1 MASRVDVAF
10 FLLPLLGRNGGRYS
24 PLSQYLV
31 STGPHDAAVHL
42 LGSLDGVRAALG
54 GLCDVNSV
62 MGEDTDDL
70 LFRLNKPKAAGHL
83 AARARR
89 LARVLQGQAAAQQSR
104 LKAQMGSFSAT
115 SASTAAGGAGSG
127 ASSAAAAAV
136 AAAAGAGAA
145 SGSSSGNEPLQPE
158 HVLTALGLL
167 SEYISDAWTEEV
179 AAVLG

>member
-1 MASRVDVAF
+1 MDVCF

-42 LGSLDGVRAALG
+42 LGSLDGVRAALSA
-54 GLCDVNSV
+54 LCDVNSV
-62 MGEDTDDL
+62 MGDDTDDL
-70 LFRLNKPKAAGHL
+70 LFRLNKPKAAAHL

-115 SASTAAGGAGSG
+115 SASTAGGGGSTS
-127 ASSAAAAAV
+127 ASSSSSAAAAGSGAV
-136 AAAAGAGAA
+136 
-145 SGSSSGNEPLQPE
+145 SSGTNEPLQPE